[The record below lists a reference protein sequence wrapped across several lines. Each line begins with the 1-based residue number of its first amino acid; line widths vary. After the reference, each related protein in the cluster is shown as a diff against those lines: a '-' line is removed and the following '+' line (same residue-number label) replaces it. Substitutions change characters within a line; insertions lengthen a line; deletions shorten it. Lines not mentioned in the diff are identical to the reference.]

1 MRIPEHK
8 IDEIRA
14 AADILDVVSGFVRL
28 KKAGRN
34 YTGLCPFHREKTP
47 SFNVNPER
55 GIFKCFGCGKGG
67 NVFTFLMEIENISF
81 VDAVDMLA
89 ERYGIALER
98 EGGPSKETREEI
110 ESMYEAN
117 RLAARFFYDTLQGE
131 RGKKGREYFAS
142 RDWNMDT
149 QRAFGVGFAPD
160 DWHAFLHFARE
171 KGLSDDILEETGLII
186 RKESGNTYDRFRNR
200 VIFPIVS
207 VGRKVLGFGARALG
221 ADEQPKYLNSP
232 ESPVY
237 NKSRVL
243 YGLAQAHSAI
253 REQDAV
259 ILVEGYADVLSL
271 SQAGVQNVVATS
283 GTALTPDQVRLLARY
298 TRNLFFLYDADSA
311 GLNAMLRGIDVILE
325 EDCDSRIVQ
334 LPTGEDPD
342 SYVRKHG
349 ATEVRRKI
357 AQAVSFVDFITDRFR
372 DEGRLETP
380 EGKTQVIRRI
390 VDLVARMDDPI
401 RREFY
406 IHHVAEKYGIYET
419 VLYRELERELKSRGR
434 TRESAPPPEMYR
446 EHPAMIVSERD
457 IPKEEKRFCEL
468 LLLAPSALQSEVLNH
483 IRIGYF
489 HDARMQKF
497 LHVLLEQQE
506 HEGAIDVDALW
517 GYVDEDV
524 DMHNLLADMLM
535 EPLHPISDWSLKQ
548 TVTPTDERRVLLD
561 AYKKVVG
568 RTLEHLASTLQQR
581 TRKAD
586 DPELL
591 LRFIALQRL
600 IKINWACITTFEDIP
615 EFDMEEL

>member
-67 NVFTFLMEIENISF
+67 NVFTFLMEIEHISF
-81 VDAVDMLA
+81 IDAVDTLA

-98 EGGPSKETREEI
+98 QGGPSKETREEI
-110 ESMYEAN
+110 EAMYEAN
-117 RLAARFFYDTLQGE
+117 RLAARFFYDTLQGD
-131 RGKKGREYFAS
+131 RGKKGREYFES
-142 RDWNMDT
+142 RGWNAET
-149 QRAFGVGFAPD
+149 QRAFGLGFAPD
-160 DWHAFLHFARE
+160 DWHAFLHFARGKDLPE
-171 KGLSDDILEETGLII
+171 EVLEATGLII
-186 RKESGNTYDRFRNR
+186 RKETGNTYDRFRNR
-200 VIFPIVS
+200 VVFPIIS

-221 ADEQPKYLNSP
+221 ADDHPKYLNSP
-232 ESPVY
+232 ESAVY
-237 NKSRVL
+237 NKSRIL
-243 YGLAQAHSAI
+243 YGLAQAHPAI
-253 REQDAV
+253 REEDAV

-334 LPTGEDPD
+334 LPAGEDPD
-342 SYVRKHG
+342 SYVRRHSAKG
-349 ATEVRRKI
+349 VRTKI
-357 AQAVSFVDFITDRFR
+357 EQAVSFVDFITDRFR
-372 DEGRLETP
+372 DEGGLETP

-419 VLYRELERELKSRGR
+419 VLYRELDRELKSRGR
-434 TRESAPPPEMYR
+434 TREAAPPPEVYR
-446 EHPAMIVSERD
+446 EHPVEIRSEGN
-457 IPKEEKRFCEL
+457 IPREEKRFCEL
-468 LLLAPSALQSEVLNH
+468 LLLAPSPLQSEVLSQ

-489 HDARMQKF
+489 HDARIRKF

-506 HEGAIDVDALW
+506 DEGAIETDALW
-517 GYVDEDV
+517 SYVDDDV
-524 DMHNLLADMLM
+524 IMHNLLADMLM
-535 EPLHPISDWSLKQ
+535 EPLRPISDWSRKQ

-561 AYKKVVG
+561 AYKKVVA
-568 RTLEHLASTLQQR
+568 RTLEHHAGILQKR
-581 TRKAD
+581 TREAE
-586 DPELL
+586 DPELVH
-591 LRFIALQRL
+591 RFVTLQRL
-600 IKINWACITTFEDIP
+600 IKINWAGIRAFEDIP
-615 EFDMEEL
+615 EFDTEAQ